1 MAEDEEQKP
10 GEPEASAAA
19 PVPVPPPAPVAPAPA
34 APPAPPN
41 KLHEWG
47 EAIGIMVFLGIVL
60 WTFLSFLR
68 NASM

>member
-10 GEPEASAAA
+10 AEPVASAAA
-19 PVPVPPPAPVAPAPA
+19 PEAPAPVAPVPA

-47 EAIGIMVFLGIVL
+47 AAIGIMVFLAIVL